1 METLRTACLLWL
13 SLTLLV
19 ECDQLVLGERCG
31 AVSVCLVGL
40 YVAVKGECS
49 LHSPWVCT
57 LACMSEGGLK
67 PLSDVVCGGITPR
80 SSFRYTPT

>member
-40 YVAVKGECS
+40 YVAVKGNAR
-49 LHSPWVCT
+49 CT
-57 LACMSEGGLK
+57 RLGFALWRACRRG
-67 PLSDVVCGGITPR
+67 D
-80 SSFRYTPT
+80 